1 MGALC
6 SSTTNA
12 AVAGSAVPEPV
23 PKVDNPVPKVDIS
36 GADLIQLSTNL
47 VALKQDVEDL
57 TKQTQAALLQD
68 AAEKVKDATA
78 AVTAAAV
85 LSPTGTILT
94 DVPVTVVPDV
104 SNVTVTVPVVD
115 VSGTLLNLLASNVP
129 RDIQQYKEAAGIT
142 AKE

>member
-12 AVAGSAVPEPV
+12 AVVASAPGTVPT
-23 PKVDNPVPKVDIS
+23 VDIS
-36 GADLIQLSTNL
+36 GANLVQLSTNL
-47 VALKQDVEDL
+47 ITLKQDVEDL

-68 AAEKVKDATA
+68 AAEKVKDAAA
-78 AVTAAAV
+78 AVTAAAI
-85 LSPTGTILT
+85 LSPTGTTLT
-94 DVPVTVVPDV
+94 DVPVTVVTDV

-129 RDIQQYKEAAGIT
+129 RDIQQYKESSGIT
-142 AKE
+142 VKE

>member
-12 AVAGSAVPEPV
+12 AVASVAPGAV
-23 PKVDNPVPKVDIS
+23 PKVDVS
-36 GADLIQLSTNL
+36 GADLVQLSTNL
-47 VALKQDVEDL
+47 VALKQDVEGL
-57 TKQTQAALLQD
+57 AKQTQAALLDD
-68 AAEKVKDATA
+68 AAEKMKEAEA

-85 LSPTGTILT
+85 LSPTGTTLT
-94 DVPVTVVPDV
+94 DVPVTVVTDPSDAK
-104 SNVTVTVPVVD
+104 VPVPVAD
-115 VSGTLLNLLASNVP
+115 VSGTLLTLLASNVP

>member
-12 AVAGSAVPEPV
+12 VVSVVPEPV
-23 PKVDNPVPKVDIS
+23 PTVDIS
-36 GADLIQLSTNL
+36 GANLVQLSTNL
-47 VALKQDVEDL
+47 VTLKQDVEDL
-57 TKQTQAALLQD
+57 TKQTQAALLED
-68 AAEKVKDATA
+68 AAEKMKEAAA

-85 LSPTGTILT
+85 LSPTGTTLT
-94 DVPVTVVPDV
+94 DVPVTVVTDV
-104 SNVTVTVPVVD
+104 SNATVTVPVPVAD

>member
-12 AVAGSAVPEPV
+12 AVVGIVGSVAPEPV
-23 PKVDNPVPKVDIS
+23 PKVDVS
-36 GADLIQLSTNL
+36 GSDLVQLSTNL
-47 VALKQDVEDL
+47 ITLKQDVEDL
-57 TKQTQAALLQD
+57 AKQTQAALLQD
-68 AAEKVKDATA
+68 AAEKVKDAEA

-85 LSPTGTILT
+85 LSTTS
-94 DVPVTVVPDV
+94 VPVTIVTDV
-104 SNVTVTVPVVD
+104 SGVTVPVPVVD

-129 RDIQQYKEAAGIT
+129 RDIRQYKEAVGIA